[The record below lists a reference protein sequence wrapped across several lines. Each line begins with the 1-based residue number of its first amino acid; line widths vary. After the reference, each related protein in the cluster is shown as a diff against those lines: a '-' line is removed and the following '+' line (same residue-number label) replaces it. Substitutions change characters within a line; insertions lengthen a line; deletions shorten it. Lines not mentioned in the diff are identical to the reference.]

1 MKWVESKL
9 LMKVT
14 YLLRL
19 SMFNSFSA
27 FPFSCLIFF
36 AAAVQFKNSRESSNE
51 SWTPYHGVSKYARS
65 LKFFLEVFTQIK
77 VHYFWTFL
85 QFLVEEL
92 LSQLVVLE
100 RNHHPFYS
108 VQAFMD
114 KNAYSEW
121 VIVEKEKIEGLIRS
135 FWHYSRPPVR
145 ELPLESPE
153 FHKQY
158 VELMKRL
165 VR

>member
-1 MKWVESKL
+1 MNIQILWYCFFFQNWE
-9 LMKVT
+9 
-14 YLLRL
+14 
-19 SMFNSFSA
+19 FFSVKYQMSEV
-27 FPFSCLIFF
+27 FSD
-36 AAAVQFKNSRESSNE
+36 
-51 SWTPYHGVSKYARS
+51 
-65 LKFFLEVFTQIK
+65 FFLF
-77 VHYFWTFL
+77 FL

-92 LSQLVVLE
+92 LRRLVVLE

-108 VQAFMD
+108 VHAFMD

-135 FWHYSRPPVR
+135 FWHYARPSVR

-153 FHKQY
+153 YHKQY

-165 VR
+165 IR

>member
-1 MKWVESKL
+1 M
-9 LMKVT
+9 
-14 YLLRL
+14 
-19 SMFNSFSA
+19 
-27 FPFSCLIFF
+27 
-36 AAAVQFKNSRESSNE
+36 
-51 SWTPYHGVSKYARS
+51 
-65 LKFFLEVFTQIK
+65 
-77 VHYFWTFL
+77 FL

-121 VIVEKEKIEGLIRS
+121 VIVEREKIEGLIRS
-135 FWHYSRPPVR
+135 FWHYARPPVR

-165 VR
+165 VRLVGDNK